1 MNKVTLLVAALLVAT
16 PGLALA
22 QSAISDPTVPGSGY
36 RIPQVARTSAQPL
49 AAYPGDG
56 YRILAVPRTSAQP
69 LAALP
74 ANPNVPGDG
83 YAITTTEQAPVVD
96 AH

>member
-1 MNKVTLLVAALLVAT
+1 MNRVTLLVAAFLVTT

-22 QSAISDPTVPGSGY
+22 QSAISDPALPGSGY
-36 RIPQVARTSAQPL
+36 RIPQVTRTSPQPP

-56 YRILAVPRTSAQP
+56 YRIVAVPRTSAQP

-74 ANPNVPGDG
+74 SNPSVPGDG
-83 YAITTTEQAPVVD
+83 YAIGTTTRTPAVD
-96 AH
+96 AP